1 MMTRWITLPV
11 VVLVV
16 FLALGP
22 AATAPGPAN
31 LLRIGMESAPTT
43 MDPGLST
50 DLYSQ
55 QVYSHILE
63 GLLVLDTDGVPRPA
77 LAESW
82 TPSADGKTWTF
93 KLRQNV
99 KWHDGTEFTGDDV
112 KYTIDRILNPDTR
125 SPQRGL
131 LSQIASVDVVDKTTV
146 RIVTRAAF
154 VPILTNL
161 ASAAYIVPR
170 AYHSRVGRDFARR
183 PVGTGPYKW
192 VEWVPDERIV
202 LEANA
207 DYYAGRPSI
216 ERVQFRFIPEG
227 SVRLAELESGGV
239 DLIAGIPAQDLRRLR
254 VSLVVDLHEVIGTN
268 YRLIGFNTSVK
279 PYDDVRVRQAI
290 TQAIDKKKI
299 IDVVWKE
306 RAVLA
311 EGPIPPTSWA
321 FDERFRGLGYNLNR
335 AKQLMA
341 EAGHANGFDLNYLMV
356 DGEENRSEAP
366 LLIDMLKQI
375 NVNLKVISV
384 DFPTL
389 LDRLLKA
396 NYDVLRVGWTV
407 NPEPDALLYSPF
419 HSSAIGGFNFVKY
432 RNPKIDELLDRGR
445 IVTNTNDRV
454 RIYREAQRTI
464 VQDAPMVFLFHE
476 KRTYATRKNVTG
488 FKPHVGGWIV
498 LKTPYGIDVKLGP
511 GR

>member
-1 MMTRWITLPV
+1 MTRWI
-11 VVLVV
+11 VLVV
-16 FLALGP
+16 TAVVILALIGP
-22 AATAPGPAN
+22 AATAPAPG
-31 LLRIGMESAPTT
+31 LLRIGMESSPTT

-55 QVYSHILE
+55 QVYSHLLE

-99 KWHDGTEFTGDDV
+99 KWHDGTEFTSDDV
-112 KYTIDRILNPDTR
+112 KYTIDRILNPDSR

-131 LSQIASVDVVDKTTV
+131 LSQIASVDATDKSTV
-146 RIVTRAAF
+146 RITTRAAF

-161 ASAAYIVPR
+161 ATAAYVVPR
-170 AYHSRVGRDFARR
+170 AYHTRVGRDFARR

-202 LEANA
+202 LEANT

-216 ERVQFRFIPEG
+216 DRVQFRFIPEG
-227 SVRLAELESGGV
+227 SVRLAELESGGSDV
-239 DLIAGIPAQDLRRLR
+239 IAGIPAQDLRRLR

-268 YRLIGFNTSVK
+268 YRLVGFNTSVK

-290 TQAIDKKKI
+290 AQAIDKQKI
-299 IDVVWKE
+299 IDVIWKE
-306 RAVLA
+306 RAVMA

-321 FDERFRGLGYNLNR
+321 FDARFKGLGYNVSR

-341 EAGHANGFDLNYLMV
+341 EAGHANGFDLNYLMR
-356 DGEENRSEAP
+356 DSEEERAEVP

-375 NVNLKVISV
+375 NVNLKVTVV

-419 HSSAIGGFNFVKY
+419 HTSAIGGFNFVKY

-445 IVTNTNDRV
+445 IVTNANDRI

-488 FKPHVGGWIV
+488 FKPHVSGWIV
-498 LKTPYGIDVKLGP
+498 LKTPYGADVKLGP

>member
-1 MMTRWITLPV
+1 MTRWITLPV
-11 VVLVV
+11 AVLVV
-16 FLALGP
+16 LLGLGT
-22 AATAPGPAN
+22 AATAPAPGS

-55 QVYSHILE
+55 QVYSHVLE
-63 GLLVLDTDGVPRPA
+63 GLLMLDTDGVPRPA

-99 KWHDGTEFTGDDV
+99 KFHDGTEFTADDV

-131 LSQIASVDVVDKTTV
+131 LSQIASVDAFDKNTV

-161 ASAAYIVPR
+161 ATAAYVLPR

-202 LEANA
+202 LEANP
-207 DYYAGRPSI
+207 DYYAGRPSV
-216 ERVQFRFIPEG
+216 ERAQFRFIPEG

-279 PYDDVRVRQAI
+279 PYDDARVRQAI
-290 TQAIDKKKI
+290 AHAIDKKKI

-306 RAVLA
+306 RGVVA

-321 FDERFRGLGYNLNR
+321 YDERFKGLGFNLNR

-341 EAGHANGFDLNYLMV
+341 EAGHTNGFDMNYLMV
-356 DGEENRSEAP
+356 ESEENRSEAP

-375 NVNLKVISV
+375 NITVKVISV

-396 NYDVLRVGWTV
+396 NYDVRRVGWTV

-419 HSSAIGGFNFVKY
+419 HTSAIGGFNFVKY

-445 IVTNTNDRV
+445 IVTNANDRT
-454 RIYREAQRTI
+454 RIYREAQRMI

-476 KRTYATRKNVTG
+476 KRTYATRKAVTG
-488 FKPHVGGWIV
+488 FKPHVSGWIA
-498 LKTPYGIDVKLGP
+498 LKTPYGLEVKLGP